1 MNIINNIIKGFNS
14 ILNFIT
20 TNRKIIIFFLELL
33 SPLIIF
39 IIIIVLICILYK
51 LIIIFNSFYQKN
63 LKHRIEN
70 ISKKFFRYNEKNISN
85 VNEFMQN
92 NEKIINKIKNIINKS
107 CNNVS
112 ILIFSAFSILYS
124 IGADKQS
131 LNQTLGDALIIFIVS
146 QIIAVPYTV
155 YKIKKS
161 APENTGTDKS

>member
-1 MNIINNIIKGFNS
+1 MNIFNNIIKGFNS
-14 ILNFIT
+14 ILNFII

-33 SPLIIF
+33 SPLIIL

-51 LIIIFNSFYQKN
+51 LIIFNSFYQKN

-112 ILIFSAFSILYS
+112 ILIFSAFSVLYS

-131 LNQTLGDALIIFIVS
+131 LNQTLVDALIIFIVS

>member
-1 MNIINNIIKGFNS
+1 MNILNNIIKGFNN
-14 ILNFIT
+14 ILNFII

-33 SPLIIF
+33 SPLIIL
-39 IIIIVLICILYK
+39 IIIIFIMYLLCRLT
-51 LIIIFNSFYQKN
+51 IIFNSFYQKN

-85 VNEFMQN
+85 VNEFMQK

-112 ILIFSAFSILYS
+112 ILIFSALSVLYS

>member
-1 MNIINNIIKGFNS
+1 MNILNNIIKGFNN
-14 ILNFIT
+14 ILNFII

-33 SPLIIF
+33 SPLIIL
-39 IIIIVLICILYK
+39 IIIIFIMYLLCRLT
-51 LIIIFNSFYQKN
+51 IIFNSFYQKN

-85 VNEFMQN
+85 VNEFMQK

-112 ILIFSAFSILYS
+112 ILIFSAFSVLYS

-131 LNQTLGDALIIFIVS
+131 LNQTLVDALIIFIAS
-146 QIIAVPYTV
+146 QIIAIPYTV

>member
-1 MNIINNIIKGFNS
+1 MNIIDNIIKGFNS
-14 ILNFIT
+14 ILNFII
-20 TNRKIIIFFLELL
+20 TNRKIIIFFLELS
-33 SPLIIF
+33 SPLIIM
-39 IIIIVLICILYK
+39 IIIIFLMYLLYK

-63 LKHRIEN
+63 LKHRIKN

-92 NEKIINKIKNIINKS
+92 NEKIINKIKNIIDKS
-107 CNNVS
+107 FNNVS
-112 ILIFSAFSILYS
+112 ILIFSAFSVLYS

-131 LNQTLGDALIIFIVS
+131 LNQTLVDALIIFIIS

>member
-1 MNIINNIIKGFNS
+1 M
-14 ILNFIT
+14 
-20 TNRKIIIFFLELL
+20 
-33 SPLIIF
+33 
-39 IIIIVLICILYK
+39 
-51 LIIIFNSFYQKN
+51 IIFNSFYQKN

-85 VNEFMQN
+85 VNEFIQK

-112 ILIFSAFSILYS
+112 ILIFSAFSVLYS

>member
-1 MNIINNIIKGFNS
+1 MNILSNIINGFNT
-14 ILNFIT
+14 ILNFII

-33 SPLIIF
+33 NPLIIL
-39 IIIIVLICILYK
+39 IIIIFLMYILYK

-85 VNEFMQN
+85 INEFMQK
-92 NEKIINKIKNIINKS
+92 NETNINKIKNIINKS
-107 CNNVS
+107 FNNVS
-112 ILIFSAFSILYS
+112 ILIFSAFSVLYS
-124 IGADKQS
+124 VGADKQS
-131 LNQTLGDALIIFIVS
+131 LNQTLVDALIIFIVS

>member
-14 ILNFIT
+14 ILNFII

-33 SPLIIF
+33 SPLIIL
-39 IIIIVLICILYK
+39 IIIIFIMYLLCRLM
-51 LIIIFNSFYQKN
+51 IIFNSFYQKN

-85 VNEFMQN
+85 VNEFIQK

-112 ILIFSAFSILYS
+112 MLIFSAFSVLYS

-131 LNQTLGDALIIFIVS
+131 LNQTLVDALIIFIVS

>member
-1 MNIINNIIKGFNS
+1 MNILNNIIKGFNN
-14 ILNFIT
+14 ILNFIII
-20 TNRKIIIFFLELL
+20 NRKIIIFFLELL
-33 SPLIIF
+33 SPLIIL
-39 IIIIVLICILYK
+39 IIIIFIMYLLCRLM
-51 LIIIFNSFYQKN
+51 IIFNSFYQKN

-112 ILIFSAFSILYS
+112 ILIFSAFSVLYS

-131 LNQTLGDALIIFIVS
+131 LNQTLVDALIIFIVS